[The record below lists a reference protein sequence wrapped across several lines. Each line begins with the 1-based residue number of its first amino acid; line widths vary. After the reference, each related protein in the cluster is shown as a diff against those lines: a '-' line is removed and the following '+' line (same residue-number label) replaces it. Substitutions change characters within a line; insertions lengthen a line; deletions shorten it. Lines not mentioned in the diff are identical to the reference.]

1 MGLLHTVMK
10 KSLLSVLLLAFCIL
24 SGQVNYPK
32 QNIELISLVTP
43 NFGVGSIDGRLYSGC
58 WGWKQESKNREYA
71 ISGASNGTYFI
82 DVTAP
87 ASPTVCD
94 YVAGRLASTW
104 REMKTY
110 QNYCYIVS
118 DDIGTNRFQIVDMQY
133 LPDSVHVVYDGTQ
146 YFERAHTI
154 FIDKDKLYIG
164 SASYSVGFSA
174 MNIYSLITPAEPVLL
189 RELAAD
195 IPSNIIGL
203 VHDMYVRNDTI
214 YASCGNGGLYVL
226 RYDEPTNT
234 IIQLGSFTGY
244 AGAGYN
250 HSSWLTQD
258 GKHLIFCDEVP
269 STLPIH
275 YVNVENLNNIQPVQ
289 TWKPYPNTTSHNPYI
304 IGNDFAIVSC
314 YQDGLM
320 IYDISQPGN
329 VALSGYFDTH
339 PQGGFSTGDYGDNAF
354 RGNWGAYPYLPSGI
368 IIAQDMQNGVFILDG
383 TKAFA
388 NRVGISNVKDDATDF
403 TIFPNPAADKINI
416 KYKGDHPATLSLK
429 NMLGQTVFEKKS
441 GPMVDEQLNARYF
454 ENGTY
459 IISIQHNGHI
469 KHKKLIVNH

>member
-1 MGLLHTVMK
+1 MK
-10 KSLLSVLLLAFCIL
+10 KNLLCFFLLASCIL
-24 SGQVNYPK
+24 SGQVNYPR
-32 QNIELISLVTP
+32 QNIELISVITP

-58 WGWKQESKNREYA
+58 WGWKQDSKNREYA

-82 DVTAP
+82 DITNP
-87 ASPTVCD
+87 ANPVVCD

-110 QNYCYIVS
+110 QNYCYIIG
-118 DDIGTNRFQIVDMQY
+118 DDIGSNRFQIVDMQY
-133 LPDSVHVVYDGTQ
+133 LPDSVHVVYDGTKF
-146 YFERAHTI
+146 FERAHTI
-154 FIDKDKLYIG
+154 FIDQDKMYIG
-164 SASYSVGFSA
+164 SVSYSVGFSA
-174 MNIYSLITPAEPVLL
+174 MNIYSLATPDEPVLL
-189 RELAAD
+189 RELGED

-214 YASCGNGGLYVL
+214 YASCGNSGLYVL
-226 RYDEPTNT
+226 RYDAPTNL
-234 IIQLGSFTGY
+234 ILQLGSFNGY
-244 AGAGYN
+244 SSAGYN

-269 STLPIH
+269 PGLPIH

-289 TWKPYPNTTSHNPYI
+289 TWKPYPGTTPHNPYI
-304 IGNDFAIVSC
+304 LGNDFAIVSC
-314 YQDGLM
+314 YQDGLL

-339 PQGGFSTGDYGDNAF
+339 PQGGFSTGDYGDVAY

-388 NRVGISNVKDDATDF
+388 NRVGIKERE
-403 TIFPNPAADKINI
+403 TINSDLGVFPNPASDKFYI
-416 KYKGDHPATLSLK
+416 KYKGDQATTLRLT
-429 NMLGQTVFEKKS
+429 NMLGQTVFKKTT
-441 GPMVDEQLNARYF
+441 GPFVDEELNSHVF
-454 ENGTY
+454 ESGAY
-459 IISIQHNGHI
+459 IISIEHNGQIHR
-469 KHKKLIVNH
+469 KKLIINH